1 MKAHIINGSS
11 NKNLG
16 EMRRYFKIVFA
27 MLHLDFGFGN
37 ERLNK
42 ALDGINRLSD
52 EAKQDPIF
60 WEHIDKL
67 LIDQMKI
74 DFEREDY
81 ERVDK

>member
-1 MKAHIINGSS
+1 MKAHVINGSS
-11 NKNLG
+11 RRNLD

-27 MLHLDFGFGN
+27 MLHLDFGFGA

-67 LIDQMKI
+67 LIDEMKI
-74 DFEREDY
+74 NFEREDY
-81 ERVDK
+81 ERIDK